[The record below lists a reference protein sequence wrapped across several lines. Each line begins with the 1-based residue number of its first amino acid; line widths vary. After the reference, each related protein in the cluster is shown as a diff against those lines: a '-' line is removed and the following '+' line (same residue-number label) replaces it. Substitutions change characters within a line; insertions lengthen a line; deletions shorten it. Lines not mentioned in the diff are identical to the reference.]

1 VEDQLR
7 DKLMTVDFAWLY
19 GTFPSLS
26 KWEPLQPGGQKWV
39 FRCEHQETGPCV
51 LKIIKPGAAQRL
63 DRELEAVRR
72 LEQLSLRNV
81 PHVYQVG
88 TIDSQVGPLIWLL
101 EQYVDGTDLS
111 EMLRQGPLNRNE
123 VLNLALDL
131 VSVAKEG
138 ESVNVVH
145 RDIKPR
151 NIKIDPDGEAWLL
164 DFGIVRILDLE
175 SKTRSDAVVGPHS
188 PGYSAPEQFRY
199 QKRAIDGRS
208 DLFAIGVVLYESAMG
223 VNPFIEGARD
233 SREVLRRVEN
243 DPLPRLELE
252 WDGGRLFSDFVSTL
266 TQKYPYQRPR
276 TCAEALHWLEEIM
289 VQLRGL

>member
-1 VEDQLR
+1 
-7 DKLMTVDFAWLY
+7 MTVDLTWLY
-19 GTFPSLS
+19 DRFPLLS
-26 KWEPLQPGGQKWV
+26 ECEPLQPGGQKWV
-39 FRCEHQETGPCV
+39 YRCEHREIGPCV

-72 LEQLSLRNV
+72 LDQLSSCNV
-81 PHVYQVG
+81 PQVYDVG
-88 TIDSQVGPLIWLL
+88 IIDSQMGPLIWLL
-101 EQYVDGTDLS
+101 EQYVEGTDLFEVLGQS
-111 EMLRQGPLNRNE
+111 PLSRDQ

-131 VSVAKEG
+131 VSVAEEA

-151 NIKIDPDGEAWLL
+151 NIKIDPDGKAWLL

-175 SKTRSDAVVGPHS
+175 SRTRSDAVVGPHS

-233 SREVLRRVEN
+233 RREVLRRVEN

-252 WDGGRLFSDFVSTL
+252 WDVGGLFSDFVSAL

-276 TCAEALHWLEEIM
+276 SCTEASHWLNDII
-289 VQLRGL
+289 VQLGGL